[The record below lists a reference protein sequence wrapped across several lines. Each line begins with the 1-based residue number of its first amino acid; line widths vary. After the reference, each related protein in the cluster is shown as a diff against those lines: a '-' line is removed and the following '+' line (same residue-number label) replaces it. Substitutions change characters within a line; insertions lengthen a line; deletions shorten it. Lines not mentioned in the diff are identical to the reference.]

1 MNIVVDKSGF
11 VVVVDNMVDNIAAEV
26 FVEHNNRWRI
36 ASNSMSFA

>member
-11 VVVVDNMVDNIAAEV
+11 VAVDNMVDNIAAEV